1 MKNSDL
7 LTTADE
13 KFKAE
18 LKNLEKQQAN
28 AIKRLAASGS
38 HAVKDAQSAIESD
51 MQTVQ
56 TSLRR
61 LRRAVGLL
69 WLSVLAP
76 LLIVGPLYWWLGN
89 EINEKGHSLWQT
101 RNVEIYREGRQSYLL
116 IPGGSA
122 MTPNTLEDGRRAIAL
137 P

>member
-18 LKNLEKQQAN
+18 LKNLEQQQAS
-28 AIKRLAASGS
+28 AIRRLAASGS
-38 HAVKDAQSAIESD
+38 RAVKDAQSAIESD
-51 MQTVQ
+51 MQSVQ
-56 TSLRR
+56 SSARR
-61 LRRAVGLL
+61 MRRAVALL

-76 LLIVGPLYWWLGN
+76 LLIVGPLYWWIGN
-89 EINEKGHSLWQT
+89 EINEKGQTLWNT
-101 RNVEIYREGRQSYLL
+101 RQVEITQQGRQTYLL
-116 IPGGSA
+116 IPAGSA
-122 MTPNTLEDGRRAIAL
+122 MTNTLQDGRQAIAL